1 MENAMHAPSLTLAAK
16 LLAIAGGK
24 AQERPQMPTQARLC
38 PFCRGLNSAGERRC
52 YRCGRPLPGPLAS
65 GALRFF
71 AEALGGE
78 ALVTRVVLGLN
89 LLVFALCI
97 ASDRRLP
104 LYSDQFSM
112 WTTLRFGALVGPL
125 GSLQPWRYL
134 AAVFVHYNVV
144 HLAMNGLSFRSVGPS
159 AERQFGKARF
169 AVLFLLSGALG
180 FVVSSLWYNGM
191 SPPTAGA
198 SGAVFGT
205 FGSVIGVA
213 YARRDPNWKQ
223 VLLEN
228 IVWVVILA
236 FMGPVNNAAH
246 AGGLATG
253 AVLGFLF
260 SKEPRKL
267 KLDPVFALLAGLLLL
282 LSVASVALSAASPVW
297 RSFRSQEMSREY

>member
-1 MENAMHAPSLTLAAK
+1 
-16 LLAIAGGK
+16 
-24 AQERPQMPTQARLC
+24 MPTVARVC

-52 YRCGRPLPGPLAS
+52 YRCGRALPGPLAS
-65 GALRFF
+65 GAIGFF
-71 AEALGGE
+71 KDALSGD
-78 ALVTRVVLGLN
+78 APITRILLGLN
-89 LLVFALCI
+89 VLVFALCI

-112 WTTLRFGALVGPL
+112 STTLRFGALMGSL
-125 GSLQPWRYL
+125 GSVQPWRYL

-180 FVVSSLWYNGM
+180 FVASSVWYNGI

-228 IVWVVILA
+228 VVWVVILA

-246 AGGLATG
+246 AGGLAVG
-253 AVLGFLF
+253 ALLGFLF
-260 SKEPRKL
+260 SKESRKL
-267 KLDPVFALLAGLLLL
+267 RLDPVFAVFAGLLLAL
-282 LSVASVALSAASPVW
+282 KASRRNTS
-297 RSFRSQEMSREY
+297 